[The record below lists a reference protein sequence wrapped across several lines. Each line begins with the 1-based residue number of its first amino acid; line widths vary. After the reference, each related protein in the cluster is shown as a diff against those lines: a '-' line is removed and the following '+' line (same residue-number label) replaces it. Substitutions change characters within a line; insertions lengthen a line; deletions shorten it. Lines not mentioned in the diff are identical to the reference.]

1 MFAAYRIDGLLG
13 RGGMGVVYLA
23 THRRLGRQAALK
35 VLVSDLVDVESF
47 RERFLLESQL
57 AASLDHPNVIPI
69 YDAEQFDG
77 VPYIAMR
84 YVEGASLQAMI
95 GKRGVS
101 PERLLPV
108 VEQVAGALDAAH
120 GAGLVHRDVKP
131 DNILIEESSGRVYL
145 SDFGL
150 AKQTESAG
158 LTRTGLF
165 LGTAAYC
172 APEQIEG
179 KALDARADVYALG
192 CVVFHCLAARP
203 PYQKETEAAVILAHL
218 TEPPPALST
227 LQPGLPSHLDGVLAT
242 AMAKQPEDRYPT
254 AGAFAAAYRAA
265 LDPVADNGLRAA
277 DQGAGRGPLAE
288 TVPAT
293 TIVVPTPPPDEPL
306 APTVPAGRD
315 EDAPGVG
322 RKGRLLGRR
331 KWVIGVAAVA
341 ALAVG
346 GAVAALLA
354 TSGSDSTSSIAF
366 NKQVAGIVNRVI
378 PSQRR
383 VNAAVSALKRDSASL
398 ASLRSKAASL
408 ERAILR
414 AEGAASAIS
423 PADAGER
430 STQTTLSEALSKH
443 ASYAEAVIAVPAV
456 SSLSSNLAK
465 QLVAEAGSVDSAY
478 ASLDAKAAAPCCPVM
493 PPGKPP
499 AGRFLALANLNARAS
514 PLGDFVS
521 GIENMLAQ
529 SAASRREV
537 SAAISGAVS
546 CSIAA
551 RDAGRRLESS
561 ASIRQIILGQLA
573 SLKPPTARAASSARF
588 LQQALTKSI
597 EANRRWRDWLFSLAD
612 QGLTSC
618 PLKQTQELILAQQSD
633 RQATAAKERFVAAF
647 NPLANKLKSRT
658 WRAGDI

>member
-23 THRRLGRQAALK
+23 THRRLGRKAALK

-69 YDAEQFDG
+69 YDADQFEG

-84 YVEGASLQAMI
+84 YVEGTSLQAMI

-131 DNILIEESSGRVYL
+131 DNILIEESSGHVYL

-179 KALDARADVYALG
+179 KALDGRADVYALG
-192 CVVFHCLAARP
+192 CVVFHCLAGRP
-203 PYQKETEAAVILAHL
+203 PYEKDTEAAVILAHL
-218 TEPPPALST
+218 TEPPPALSM
-227 LQPGLPSHLDGVLAT
+227 LRPGFPSRLDSVIAT

-254 AGAFAAAYRAA
+254 AGSFAAACRAA
-265 LDPVADNGLRAA
+265 LDPVADTVLRATEPEA
-277 DQGAGRGPLAE
+277 SPGPLPDAAPATTVVVPAEAPVAPQAPTVRAGRG
-288 TVPAT
+288 
-293 TIVVPTPPPDEPL
+293 
-306 APTVPAGRD
+306 
-315 EDAPGVG
+315 EDAPASG
-322 RKGRLLGRR
+322 RKGWLLARR
-331 KWVIGVAAVA
+331 KWLIGAVTVA
-341 ALAVG
+341 ALLAG
-346 GAVAALLA
+346 GAVAAVLA
-354 TSGSDSTSSIAF
+354 TGGSNSTPATAF
-366 NKQVAGIVNRVI
+366 NQQVAGIVKRVI
-378 PSQRR
+378 PAQRR
-383 VNAAVSALKRDSASL
+383 VNAAVSALAKDPGSL
-398 ASLRSKAASL
+398 AFLHDNAASL
-408 ERAILR
+408 ERTLLR
-414 AEGAASAIS
+414 AEGATGAIS
-423 PADAGER
+423 PADEGER

-443 ASYAEAVIAVPAV
+443 ASYAEALVAVPTV
-456 SSLSSNLAK
+456 SSLSSNLAN

-478 ASLDAKAAAPCCPVM
+478 ASLDAKAAGPCCPTM
-493 PPGKPP
+493 PPGKAP
-499 AGRFLALANLNARAS
+499 AKRFLALANLNARAS

-537 SAAISGAVS
+537 SAAVSGAVS
-546 CSIAA
+546 CSIAL
-551 RDAGRRLESS
+551 RDAGRRLASS
-561 ASIRQIILGQLA
+561 AEIRQIILGQLA
-573 SLKPPTARAASSARF
+573 RLKPPTAQATSAARL
-588 LQQALTKSI
+588 LQEALTNSI
-597 EANRRWRDWLFSLAD
+597 EANRLWRDWLVSLAD
-612 QGLTSC
+612 RGLTSC
-618 PLKQTQELILAQQSD
+618 PLKQTRELTLAQQSD
-633 RQATAAKERFVAAF
+633 SKATAAKERFVAAF
-647 NPLANKLKSRT
+647 NPLAARLNSRT